1 MSSQDI
7 SNLLLLIQKMT
18 FSDSVCR
25 NSLAIV
31 RKARNTLAHKGN
43 LVEKQVQEYLKY
55 HRDFTK
61 SFLKA
66 FSSDFPT
73 PISESSIDA
82 AFDLIFVTLI
92 SDHFLYNQNS
102 MFETSFL

>member
-7 SNLLLLIQKMT
+7 SNLLLLIQKIT

-31 RKARNTLAHKGN
+31 RKARNTWAHKGN
-43 LVEKQVQEYLKY
+43 LVEKQVQEYIKS

-61 SFLKA
+61 SFLKE
-66 FSSDFPT
+66 FSSDIP

-82 AFDLIFVTLI
+82 AFDLIS
-92 SDHFLYNQNS
+92 SDAFYNLNLRLFPS
-102 MFETSFL
+102 I